1 MPKMLYILSCSPCS
15 NHAKL
20 AEFDL
25 TLRASLTAITNVQID
40 DLGWIQASLP
50 VAAGGLGIRSV
61 ALLAPSAFLA
71 SAAATTELQ
80 SLLLPP
86 GGAFP
91 DQGLDYA
98 LSVWSSRHSVSAP
111 EACSQSRQKAWDG
124 ASVALSQS
132 TLMEGHTDSYNRA
145 RLLASRAAHSGDWLH
160 AWPITAC
167 GLRLSNDAIRVAVG
181 LRLGSAL
188 CSPHVC
194 PCGAP
199 VDTRGNH
206 GLSCR
211 KSAGRHSRHAQLN
224 DAIHRAL
231 IRAGVPSMK
240 EPAGLLRSGDKRP
253 DGCTLVGWELGK
265 NLAWDV
271 TVPDTLAHSY
281 LAGDMRGGRGSC
293 EEGGQVKER
302 EIRGDRAQSY
312 VLPNSSGDHGS
323 N

>member
-1 MPKMLYILSCSPCS
+1 MP
-15 NHAKL
+15 
-20 AEFDL
+20 AE
-25 TLRASLTAITNVQID
+25 
-40 DLGWIQASLP
+40 P
-50 VAAGGLGIRSV
+50 VGGSHR
-61 ALLAPSAFLA
+61 P
-71 SAAATTELQ
+71 
-80 SLLLPP
+80 
-86 GGAFP
+86 
-91 DQGLDYA
+91 
-98 LSVWSSRHSVSAP
+98 
-111 EACSQSRQKAWDG
+111 
-124 ASVALSQS
+124 
-132 TLMEGHTDSYNRA
+132 YNRA

-167 GLRLSNDAIRVAVG
+167 GLRLSSDAIRVAVG

-211 KSAGRHSRHAQLN
+211 KSAGRHSRHAKLN
-224 DAIHRAL
+224 DAIDRAL

-240 EPAGLLRSGDKRP
+240 EPAGLLRSGNKRP

-281 LAGDMRGGRGSC
+281 LAEKC
-293 EEGGQVKER
+293 VEGGQVKER
-302 EIRGDRAQSY
+302 EIRGDRA
-312 VLPNSSGDHGS
+312 
-323 N
+323 